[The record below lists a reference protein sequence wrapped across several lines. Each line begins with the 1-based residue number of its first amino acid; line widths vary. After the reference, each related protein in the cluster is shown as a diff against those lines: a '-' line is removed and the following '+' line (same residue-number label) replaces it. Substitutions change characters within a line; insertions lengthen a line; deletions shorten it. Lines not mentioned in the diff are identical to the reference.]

1 MKALL
6 LLFFFLM
13 SLSAYAKKVH
23 LVGTI
28 KIKNKTKEIVVY
40 RDKENYKLTIDNNCT
55 YDIKTITSP
64 QAVRKR
70 DGIIQSF
77 LESCVRK
84 ESKKDSLDKIEY
96 IAIYYRFSEAR
107 KFKGE
112 YLGRTKDSKVSGVVN
127 LRLHQ

>member
-1 MKALL
+1 MRIVIS
-6 LLFFFLM
+6 LFFFFV
-13 SLSAYAKKVH
+13 SVSIYAKKNH

-28 KIKNKTKEIVVY
+28 TIKNEPREIVVY
-40 RDKENYKLTIDNNCT
+40 TDQENYKLIIDNNCT

-70 DGIIQSF
+70 EGVIQSF

-96 IAIYYRFSEAR
+96 IAIYYRFSEAK

-112 YLGRTKDSKVSGVVN
+112 YLGRTKKSKVSGTVN